1 MFYIEVN
8 TTRGNGLLQP
18 MAKTLRAAKAHYL
31 SQMQKEPFGLTIDD
45 VEEIVVFKGRK
56 IYGFYD
62 GQFKRKQNVPVE
74 IHNILYGLS

>member
-1 MFYIEVN
+1 MYYIEVN

-18 MAKTLRAAKAHYL
+18 MAKTLSAAKARYF
-31 SQMQKEPFGLTIDD
+31 SQMEKEPFGLTIDD

>member
-1 MFYIEVN
+1 MYYIEVN

-18 MAKTLRAAKAHYL
+18 QAKTLSAAKAHYFN
-31 SQMQKEPFGLTIDD
+31 QMKKEPFGLTIDD

-74 IHNILYGLS
+74 IHNILFGLS

>member
-1 MFYIEVN
+1 MYYIEVN

-18 MAKTLRAAKAHYL
+18 MAKTLSAAKARYF
-31 SQMQKEPFGLTIDD
+31 SQMKKEPFGLTIND
-45 VEEIVVFKGRK
+45 VQEIVVFKGRK

>member
-1 MFYIEVN
+1 
-8 TTRGNGLLQP
+8 
-18 MAKTLRAAKAHYL
+18 
-31 SQMQKEPFGLTIDD
+31 MQKEPFGLTIDD

-74 IHNILYGLS
+74 IHNILFGLS